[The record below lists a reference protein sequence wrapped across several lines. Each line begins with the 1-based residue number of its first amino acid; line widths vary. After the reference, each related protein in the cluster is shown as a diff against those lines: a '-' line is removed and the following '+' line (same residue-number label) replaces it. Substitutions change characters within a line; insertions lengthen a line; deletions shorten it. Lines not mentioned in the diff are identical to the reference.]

1 MSNNTNILSKSKRA
15 HTNSV
20 STSIGRQS
28 EYYRPKKSEPWY
40 PKPCRY
46 LTLKCF
52 NILGTATGI
61 SGSSAYLSKLEDSV
75 SEVTYSVIK
84 TTCILSADNK
94 MRFTCSGNLTVRVE
108 DKEFASGKTK
118 NAYKVAFSSS
128 QLVIFLILLI
138 HDRCICKTPKYMQQ
152 NGSTLL
158 GSAILA
164 LPTKKTRS
172 TFERRCFLPLS
183 PGNVSN
189 VLPLSLSSCPLT
201 LLVILQAL
209 IPPYRLSLTLFRSQ
223 NRRCI
228 PYNSLRGRWKRIELD
243 SGPIPW
249 GSWC

>member
-94 MRFTCSGNLTVRVE
+94 MRFTRSGNLTVRVE
-108 DKEFASGKTK
+108 DKEHQENCIYIIEEK
-118 NAYKVAFSSS
+118 NWRIILYYLE
-128 QLVIFLILLI
+128 LVQINANYMTLHFLLNQ
-138 HDRCICKTPKYMQQ
+138 K
-152 NGSTLL
+152 
-158 GSAILA
+158 
-164 LPTKKTRS
+164 
-172 TFERRCFLPLS
+172 
-183 PGNVSN
+183 
-189 VLPLSLSSCPLT
+189 
-201 LLVILQAL
+201 
-209 IPPYRLSLTLFRSQ
+209 
-223 NRRCI
+223 
-228 PYNSLRGRWKRIELD
+228 
-243 SGPIPW
+243 GP
-249 GSWC
+249 SKF